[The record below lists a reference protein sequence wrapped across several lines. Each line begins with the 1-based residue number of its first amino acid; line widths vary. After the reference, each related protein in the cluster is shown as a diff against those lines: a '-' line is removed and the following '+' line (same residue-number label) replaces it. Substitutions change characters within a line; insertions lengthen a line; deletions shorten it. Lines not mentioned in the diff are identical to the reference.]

1 MQINRHIFILCF
13 GDGKMSSVG
22 NVVLCSAQHAE
33 DTERKP
39 TGMLQTGDI
48 VHGNKRVAEYW
59 SLGAS
64 GIGRQI
70 SGFDCVWTT

>member
-1 MQINRHIFILCF
+1 
-13 GDGKMSSVG
+13 MSSVG

-39 TGMLQTGDI
+39 AGMLQTGDI

-59 SLGAS
+59 SLGAG
-64 GIGRQI
+64 GIGETNKWLRL
-70 SGFDCVWTT
+70 CVDHVRCRHTLTSQN